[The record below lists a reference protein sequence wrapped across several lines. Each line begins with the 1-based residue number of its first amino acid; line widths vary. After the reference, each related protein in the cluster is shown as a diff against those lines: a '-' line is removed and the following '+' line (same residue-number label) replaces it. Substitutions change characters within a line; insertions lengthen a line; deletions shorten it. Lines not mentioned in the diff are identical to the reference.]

1 MAKQEES
8 NNMNSK
14 IKILFL
20 FMVLFIFGDCTSEVR
35 YSSQIRN
42 YDYRNFD
49 GVLIYNRDSEVI
61 IFELFRAKESG
72 LVFVDSNLK
81 IIKKP
86 RNYILKDK
94 EIIKLIRAY
103 KRLKLSYC
111 RIDYDKIIRV
121 ICNGIDYIRINK
133 NYNDKVYLFDEH
145 KHEYKYIGNDWYVKN
160 YNVTI

>member
-20 FMVLFIFGDCTSEVR
+20 FMVLFIFGDFTSEVR
-35 YSSQIRN
+35 YSSQIIN

-133 NYNDKVYLFDEH
+133 NHNDKVYLFEEH

-160 YNVTI
+160 ITYN

>member
-1 MAKQEES
+1 MTKQEES

-14 IKILFL
+14 IKILLL

-35 YSSQIRN
+35 YSNQIIN

-61 IFELFRAKESG
+61 IFELFRTKESG

-133 NYNDKVYLFDEH
+133 NHNDKVYLFDEH

>member
-1 MAKQEES
+1 
-8 NNMNSK
+8 MNSK
-14 IKILFL
+14 IKILLPFMIL
-20 FMVLFIFGDCTSEVR
+20 FAFGDCTSEVR
-35 YSSQIRN
+35 YSSQIIN

-72 LVFVDSNLK
+72 LVFVNSNLK

-121 ICNGIDYIRINK
+121 ICNDIDYIRINK
-133 NYNDKVYLFDEH
+133 NHNDKVYLFDEH

>member
-1 MAKQEES
+1 MTKQEES

-14 IKILFL
+14 IKILLL
-20 FMVLFIFGDCTSEVR
+20 FMVLFALGDCTSEVR
-35 YSSQIRN
+35 YSSQIIN

-133 NYNDKVYLFDEH
+133 NYNDKVYLFEEH

>member
-1 MAKQEES
+1 
-8 NNMNSK
+8 MNSK
-14 IKILFL
+14 IKILL
-20 FMVLFIFGDCTSEVR
+20 PFMVLFAFGDCTSEVR
-35 YSSQIRN
+35 YSSQIIN

-49 GVLIYNRDSEVI
+49 GVLIYNRDFEVI

-111 RIDYDKIIRV
+111 HVDYGKIIRV

-133 NYNDKVYLFDEH
+133 NYDDKLYLFDEH

-160 YNVTI
+160 YNGTI

>member
-1 MAKQEES
+1 
-8 NNMNSK
+8 MNFK
-14 IKILFL
+14 IKILL
-20 FMVLFIFGDCTSEVR
+20 PFMVLFAFGDCTSEVR
-35 YSSQIRN
+35 YSSQIIN

-72 LVFVDSNLK
+72 LVFVNSNLK

-94 EIIKLIRAY
+94 EIIQLIRAY